1 MDGFV
6 ATGLLRNH
14 PRFQSLPIIAM
25 TAHALV
31 EERQR
36 CLDAGMNDHVSKP
49 IDPDALFE
57 TLLRWATP
65 KPKSSSATQIA
76 SPKQLDEV
84 VLPQIAGINL
94 EDGLRRVAGN
104 KRLYL
109 DLLAQFASNQVDAA
123 SQISAALDIRD
134 PKFAERIAHT
144 IKGVAGNLGMSEVQS
159 AARNLEKAI
168 RDAQDSIP
176 TLLEQFAITLRV
188 QVDALSAAV
197 H

>member
-57 TLLRWATP
+57 TLLRWPRP
-65 KPKSSSATQIA
+65 KPKSSSAPQIG

>member
-36 CLDAGMNDHVSKP
+36 CLNAGMNDHVSKP

-57 TLLRWATP
+57 TLLRWARP